1 MKKLTFLIILSIFFG
16 CSRTVIKD
24 DYPSIVRKHNMPQNS
39 TFTVIPESDSDK
51 WLSNKVETEV
61 MKLGFQIISLPSSVI
76 KEDKGIDISIIKK
89 SISKDDKGI
98 SIDISKLKTSY
109 LIIVDYNNSEIKVI
123 LTSSQEIV
131 AKKVIYKD
139 IFLDIKI
146 KELFTSMG
154 LIK

>member
-1 MKKLTFLIILSIFFG
+1 MKKLLFLFIVITFVG
-16 CSRTVIKD
+16 CSLIAIKD
-24 DYPSIVRKHNMPQNS
+24 NYPSIVRKHVVPQNP
-39 TFTVIPESDSDK
+39 TFTVIPGSDNFGDK

-61 MKLGFQIISLPSSVI
+61 MKLGFQIISFPSLINKVDIGGDTTSLSI
-76 KEDKGIDISIIKK
+76 NKIDKG
-89 SISKDDKGI
+89 
-98 SIDISKLKTSY
+98 IDISKLKTSY
-109 LIIVDYNNSEIKVI
+109 LMIVDYYNNEIKVI